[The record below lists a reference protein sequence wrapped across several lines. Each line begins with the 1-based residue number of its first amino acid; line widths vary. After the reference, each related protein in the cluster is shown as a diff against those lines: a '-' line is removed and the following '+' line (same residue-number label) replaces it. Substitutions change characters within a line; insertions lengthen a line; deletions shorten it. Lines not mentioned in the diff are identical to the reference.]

1 MECSVRQG
9 TISSP
14 KDELPTKVKQN
25 EHFNLSEVVG
35 AHHSQDAV
43 NKVHGNDIKLMI
55 MHEVAYSSDSR
66 MHDATENSEISGNLM
81 NQTGVCETNQ
91 SELIVK
97 SIHDS
102 STNQD
107 ENVEALEWNNENY
120 CVYDTNSEYHSE
132 VAVNKLHEQDVE
144 PKENQEMPQLDYSSE
159 NVIHNATENS
169 EIISGNLM
177 NQTEVSDTF
186 QYTLTVK
193 NTDDSPT
200 NRDNSNPDN
209 IQDEHPTEENHFEV
223 PEQKNNV
230 HVYESK
236 EPLISDIERLDTAL
250 SQVFEI
256 EGRVEDD
263 TKPSAEQTGQQEQE
277 GLLSEME
284 ESASSLQTLQ
294 SEINVPFDSQPQP
307 KDTSFNSSG
316 NRRKLGS
323 SRRNKRRH
331 HVKDSVAESDHEPT
345 EDVVGNISDNDTLET
360 TEMTLTTETA
370 VQEKSMETF
379 LEGTDTFDTAQ
390 TEDVSD
396 PVKENA
402 QDGTLVGIA
411 NLNSSGL
418 QSSST
423 VDQQTIEQSIF
434 REMPDEEV
442 PNVCSVTEKENKGID
457 ENTDRFR
464 QDGKLQGKY
473 LVSQD
478 LESSITP
485 EITTEKHS
493 SREHTEPECSFEQE
507 IYSSPKEELHGN
519 EGQNKIFNLP
529 KVKGDYHS
537 EVAVNKLHEQ
547 DVEPKENQEMP
558 QLDYSSENVI
568 HNATENSEIISGNP
582 MNQTE
587 VSDTFQYTL
596 TVKNTDD
603 SPTNRDNSNPDN
615 IQDEH
620 PTEENHFEVPE
631 QKNNVHV
638 YESKEPLISDIERV
652 DTALSQVFEIEGR
665 VEDDTKPSAE
675 QTGQQEQEGL
685 LSETEESAS
694 SLQTLQSEINVPFD
708 SQPQP
713 KDTSFNSSGNRRKLG
728 SSRRNKRRH
737 HVKDSVAESD
747 HEPTEDVVG
756 NFSDNDTLETT
767 EMTLTTETAVKEKS
781 IEEVPNV
788 CSVAENEERN
798 KYTDRFRQDENVHGK
813 YLVIESH
820 VKSEDIESSI
830 TLEISTE
837 ESSPEERNEIKCSV
851 EQAEFS
857 SSEENLRN
865 INEEQKEHVNLSQV
879 RGTWH
884 SQDAVN
890 KGHEEE
896 IKPTD
901 MQEIHQTDNLSIDSE
916 SNLQEFQSEINAP
929 LDSQPL
935 ENSENIKEQTYKDFN
950 PTGNRTKLGSSQR
963 NGQLHVKDATQM
975 SLVMETMRQEEIKE
989 GTDLNAKSAGEM
1001 RKNRST
1007 VNDKENAEKMSED
1020 DIILPKNVMCNNTV
1034 VTTDITSSS
1043 GKDDSVKSNKKVTE
1057 KENVL
1062 IKETEDLG
1070 QRAGCDTFKMNLIQS
1085 QEVLVWK
1092 DNSDIESS
1100 SYHYD
1105 VTARSNTSDEAFHV
1119 QNTEASHFDYS
1130 ETIMQQTNETSETDG
1145 NVTMKYVKTGAE
1157 STKYVQVHEQDE
1169 DGAQFEDPT
1178 KKENEAQEI
1187 NVSKEMFSAPHNNT
1201 DTLATFDIG
1210 LEDENL
1216 RAEPVV
1222 DVSEESGI
1230 SSQQGIQ
1237 ENTNL
1242 QRRSNQSKQ
1251 KRRKMGST
1259 RRTQL
1264 NSKPEEKR
1272 VETETSDREA
1282 DKMEVEELTIIA
1294 TAEVSQNETAKP
1306 SLSLVYKEQME
1317 TDETSTVDGMGQ
1329 KLQSSGL
1336 QSNMMSD
1343 LDYSKAL
1350 PPEQSG
1356 SHNEDVVDPVKF
1368 VHAADVSDRKRNVDV
1383 SVEPSQIDETHITS
1397 ASTGRTPINE
1407 ERPENVNIIQDQA
1420 LKSTEAL
1427 VLADLEIVK
1436 SVVKEGA
1443 GVGHITAGASKQ
1455 EPDIANEGAYNK
1467 NLEMKN
1473 ASSYL
1478 ETSSRRRKMGST
1490 RRNLRTGSK
1499 QEDLH
1504 QKQDVNDEATESAT
1518 NVGDVRTE
1526 SFSSIM
1532 NDELQLDGK
1541 HKDGGSETIEYSH
1554 TGESHKPLAHQTFEE
1569 NPVSQGQLVETEHQ
1583 LTPSYLP
1590 AMPSTSPKHDLIS
1603 ESASGGRRRKM
1614 GSHRKSHGHQDPDNQ
1629 TARRDRITDTQHER
1643 DVRSIRE
1650 ESAIK
1655 TEELREE
1662 YLGLDKISKVDKS
1675 HKKPFS
1681 NLSTT
1686 KEGEHP
1692 RPVSEKTPESVTPL
1706 QHHYAESQHKLS
1718 LVSRADLRS
1727 NAYNVMMVG
1736 DSSVGKTSFMRRAQS
1751 GKFSSDIP
1759 ASIGLDSCMWT
1770 VIVEGKP
1777 VVLQLWDTAG
1787 QERFHSITRQV
1798 FHKAH
1803 AFLLMYD
1810 VTSSQSFSAVS
1821 YWASCIQE
1829 GAAESVTI
1837 LLVGNKSDRAECQVK
1852 TQEAEILAKEYN
1864 IEYMECS
1871 AATGENVVQCLETVA
1886 RMLSQKVDLR
1896 DDTMVLHKEPQT
1908 KTSRCC

>member
-1 MECSVRQG
+1 MSAQSKKKRLASRRRIADQNEMSKMDDLHVTGSTFVAQHHIPEENTDSLNVLANLENSYSETQHPPSPKLLGNRRKLGSRRRNIEQHVKDSVTESYQEPREEVEHTTRGQADASEVQNATTTNCSEADWESFSSKWENLQADRDETETYSEVISESCKLVKTVQEAIDKSDLHSEEIKEVPHRVSISELTSLSGLFCPTVDQQLIDQSNCREIPEEKPPSVCSVTENEGKERDDNTELFFSRTTENTEMECSVRQG

-120 CVYDTNSEYHSE
+120 CVYDTNSE
-132 VAVNKLHEQDVE
+132 
-144 PKENQEMPQLDYSSE
+144 
-159 NVIHNATENS
+159 
-169 EIISGNLM
+169 
-177 NQTEVSDTF
+177 
-186 QYTLTVK
+186 
-193 NTDDSPT
+193 
-200 NRDNSNPDN
+200 
-209 IQDEHPTEENHFEV
+209 
-223 PEQKNNV
+223 
-230 HVYESK
+230 
-236 EPLISDIERLDTAL
+236 
-250 SQVFEI
+250 
-256 EGRVEDD
+256 
-263 TKPSAEQTGQQEQE
+263 
-277 GLLSEME
+277 
-284 ESASSLQTLQ
+284 
-294 SEINVPFDSQPQP
+294 
-307 KDTSFNSSG
+307 
-316 NRRKLGS
+316 
-323 SRRNKRRH
+323 
-331 HVKDSVAESDHEPT
+331 
-345 EDVVGNISDNDTLET
+345 
-360 TEMTLTTETA
+360 
-370 VQEKSMETF
+370 
-379 LEGTDTFDTAQ
+379 
-390 TEDVSD
+390 
-396 PVKENA
+396 
-402 QDGTLVGIA
+402 
-411 NLNSSGL
+411 
-418 QSSST
+418 
-423 VDQQTIEQSIF
+423 
-434 REMPDEEV
+434 
-442 PNVCSVTEKENKGID
+442 
-457 ENTDRFR
+457 
-464 QDGKLQGKY
+464 
-473 LVSQD
+473 
-478 LESSITP
+478 
-485 EITTEKHS
+485 
-493 SREHTEPECSFEQE
+493 
-507 IYSSPKEELHGN
+507 
-519 EGQNKIFNLP
+519 
-529 KVKGDYHS
+529 YHS